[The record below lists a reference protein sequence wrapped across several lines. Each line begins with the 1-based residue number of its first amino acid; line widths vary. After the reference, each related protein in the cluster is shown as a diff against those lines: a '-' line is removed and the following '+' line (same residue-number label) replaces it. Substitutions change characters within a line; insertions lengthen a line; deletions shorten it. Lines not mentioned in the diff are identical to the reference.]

1 MPPRHFNVTSPL
13 AARPEPVQRARR
25 PAGTLALCAAL
36 VLGATTTSPAF
47 EPAMKLP
54 DDPLTLASSSLPE
67 TPASPERA
75 DRRTTQVVLP
85 EAQGVAP
92 APQAVAAEAQAGDA
106 EAQAVVPEAQA
117 VADEAKAVTPDAQP
131 AADEA
136 QAVAKEAQAVA
147 PEVKGVSDD
156 AKAVSPEAKAVAPTA
171 QPVASEAKAGAPEA
185 QAVAMEAQ
193 AVAVEAKA
201 VADTTPGT
209 PGTTEP
215 ATPAAPKWGPV
226 QIVVYKARRSLA
238 LYRFGNF
245 YREYPVVLGMNP
257 EGRKRHAHDARTPEG
272 LYHVVKKRPHER
284 WQYFLDLDYPNDKD
298 RRIYTEEKSAGRIPD
313 EDGSP
318 FAIGGSIGIHG
329 NDRAD
334 QQAAGIDWT
343 KGCIALE
350 PADIAEIEAL
360 TPVGT
365 PVWIVR

>member
-85 EAQGVAP
+85 EAQAVAP

-131 AADEA
+131 AAD
-136 QAVAKEAQAVA
+136 
-147 PEVKGVSDD
+147 
-156 AKAVSPEAKAVAPTA
+156 
-171 QPVASEAKAGAPEA
+171 EA

>member
-1 MPPRHFNVTSPL
+1 
-13 AARPEPVQRARR
+13 
-25 PAGTLALCAAL
+25 
-36 VLGATTTSPAF
+36 
-47 EPAMKLP
+47 MKLP

-67 TPASPERA
+67 TPVSPERA

-85 EAQGVAP
+85 EAQAVAP
-92 APQAVAAEAQAGDA
+92 APQAVAAEAQAGA
-106 EAQAVVPEAQA
+106 EEEQAVVPEAQA
-117 VADEAKAVTPDAQP
+117 VVDESRPVTPGAQP

-136 QAVAKEAQAVA
+136 QAVAAEARAVA
-147 PEVKGVSDD
+147 
-156 AKAVSPEAKAVAPTA
+156 A
-171 QPVASEAKAGAPEA
+171 
-185 QAVAMEAQ
+185 
-193 AVAVEAKA
+193 
-201 VADTTPGT
+201 TTPGA
-209 PGTTEP
+209 PGPTEP

>member
-13 AARPEPVQRARR
+13 AARLEPALRAGRRAR
-25 PAGTLALCAAL
+25 TLILCAAL
-36 VLGATTTSPAF
+36 ALGTTTTSPAF

-67 TPASPERA
+67 TPTSPGRVEEPE
-75 DRRTTQVVLP
+75 TQPPVP
-85 EAQGVAP
+85 NIAPDPQGVAP
-92 APQAVAAEAQAGDA
+92 EAQT
-106 EAQAVVPEAQA
+106 
-117 VADEAKAVTPDAQP
+117 VAREAKAVA
-131 AADEA
+131 
-136 QAVAKEAQAVA
+136 
-147 PEVKGVSDD
+147 
-156 AKAVSPEAKAVAPTA
+156 PEAKAVAND
-171 QPVASEAKAGAPEA
+171 AK
-185 QAVAMEAQ
+185 
-193 AVAVEAKA
+193 
-201 VADTTPGT
+201 VADTTTLDATEATEP
-209 PGTTEP
+209 TTP
-215 ATPAAPKWGPV
+215 ATPQWGPV
-226 QIVVYKARRSLA
+226 QIVVYKGKRSLA

-245 YREYPVVLGMNP
+245 YREYPVVLGLNP

-298 RRIYTEEKSAGRIPD
+298 RRIYTEEKGAGRIPD

>member
-1 MPPRHFNVTSPL
+1 MEL
-13 AARPEPVQRARR
+13 PE
-25 PAGTLALCAAL
+25 
-36 VLGATTTSPAF
+36 
-47 EPAMKLP
+47 
-54 DDPLTLASSSLPE
+54 DPLTLASSSLPA
-67 TPASPERA
+67 TPTSPGRA
-75 DRRTTQVVLP
+75 D
-85 EAQGVAP
+85 EAAMQAVTPNAQAVAP
-92 APQAVAAEAQAGDA
+92 APQAVA
-106 EAQAVVPEAQA
+106 PEAQA
-117 VADEAKAVTPDAQP
+117 VADEAKAVAPDERP
-131 AADEA
+131 VADDT
-136 QAVAKEAQAVA
+136 QAVAKEVQAVA
-147 PEVKGVSDD
+147 PEAKAVSDD
-156 AKAVSPEAKAVAPTA
+156 APPVATEAQAAANDAKAVA
-171 QPVASEAKAGAPEA
+171 S
-185 QAVAMEAQ
+185 
-193 AVAVEAKA
+193 
-201 VADTTPGT
+201 TTPGAT
-209 PGTTEP
+209 GTNAAATP
-215 ATPAAPKWGPV
+215 ATPQWGPV

-272 LYHVVKKRPHER
+272 LYHVVKKRAHER

-298 RRIYTEEKSAGRIPD
+298 RRIYTEEKGAGRIPD

-350 PADIAEIEAL
+350 PSDIAEIEAL

>member
-1 MPPRHFNVTSPL
+1 MPPRHFNVTSTL
-13 AARPEPVQRARR
+13 AARSEPELRARGR
-25 PAGTLALCAAL
+25 ARTLALCAAL
-36 VLGATTTSPAF
+36 VLGAATISSAF

-67 TPASPERA
+67 TPASSERA
-75 DRRTTQVVLP
+75 EGRTTQVVVP
-85 EAQGVAP
+85 EVQAVAP
-92 APQAVAAEAQAGDA
+92 APQAVATEAQAGAA
-106 EAQAVVPEAQA
+106 EAQAVVPVAQL
-117 VADEAKAVTPDAQP
+117 VADEAKAATPDAQP

-136 QAVAKEAQAVA
+136 QAVA
-147 PEVKGVSDD
+147 PEVKGVSDA
-156 AKAVSPEAKAVAPTA
+156 AKAGGPEAEAVARDA
-171 QPVASEAKAGAPEA
+171 EAVAKDAEAGAPEA
-185 QAVAMEAQ
+185 QAGTMG
-193 AVAVEAKA
+193 AKA
-201 VADTTPGT
+201 VAATTPGAH
-209 PGTTEP
+209 GTTEP
-215 ATPAAPKWGPV
+215 ATPAPAKWGPV

-298 RRIYTEEKSAGRIPD
+298 RRIYTEEKGAGRIPD

-343 KGCIALE
+343 KGCVALE